1 MLRNKETATAG
12 SSRRGTGHLNVWHIL
27 WFGMLSAG
35 LVFCSK
41 QHEAPVAFHET
52 LLGSP
57 SDLQA
62 QVEDGPRVVLTWR
75 MADDANVAG
84 YRRLVVRHY
93 GASQG
98 GPREGDFLRHRGIQF
113 DRGRVC
119 RFDLVFLPGQRG
131 GRLPVPGARCPSR
144 YRVCFLVGSTWG
156 KSDGAA
162 PTIRN
167 TCRCPEAGPAARRH
181 PAACGRRPRH
191 RPVDTRG
198 SVLLPGDL
206 AGRRSGKLNPPPSSS

>member
-1 MLRNKETATAG
+1 M
-12 SSRRGTGHLNVWHIL
+12 NVWHII

-84 YRRLVVRHY
+84 YVVSLSDTTGLRR
-93 GASQG
+93 
-98 GPREGDFLRHRGIQF
+98 E
-113 DRGRVC
+113 
-119 RFDLVFLPGQRG
+119 DLVRETAYGIEESSLTEDGF
-131 GRLPVPGARCPSR
+131 VDSTWFF
-144 YRVCFLVGSTWG
+144 FLVSAVDD
-156 KSDGAA
+156 SLF
-162 PTIRN
+162 R
-167 TCRCPEAGPAARRH
+167 GPAARL
-181 PAACGRRPRH
+181 
-191 RPVDTRG
+191 DT
-198 SVLLPGDL
+198 VFVF
-206 AGRRSGKLNPPPSSS
+206 

>member
-84 YRRLVVRHY
+84 FVVSLSDTTGLRR
-93 GASQG
+93 
-98 GPREGDFLRHRGIQF
+98 E
-113 DRGRVC
+113 
-119 RFDLVFLPGQRG
+119 DLVRETSYGIEESSLTEDGF
-131 GRLPVPGARCPSR
+131 VDSTWFF
-144 YRVCFLVGSTWG
+144 FLVSAVDD
-156 KSDGAA
+156 SLF
-162 PTIRN
+162 R
-167 TCRCPEAGPAARRH
+167 GPAARL
-181 PAACGRRPRH
+181 
-191 RPVDTRG
+191 DT
-198 SVLLPGDL
+198 VFVF
-206 AGRRSGKLNPPPSSS
+206 